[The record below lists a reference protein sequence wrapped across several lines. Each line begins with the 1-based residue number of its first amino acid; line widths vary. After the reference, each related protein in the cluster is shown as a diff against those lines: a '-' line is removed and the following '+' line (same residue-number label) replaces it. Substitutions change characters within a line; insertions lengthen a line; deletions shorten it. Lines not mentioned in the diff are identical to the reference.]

1 MRNAMTIAAAIVTG
15 SSVLAFY
22 GGAFAGTGS
31 AKTPTRADFDVCNRQ
46 AQQSHAGSA
55 SPGSTGAGSSVTSGV
70 GAGAASGGTM
80 SGGST
85 LNSSSSMTSGGLGV
99 SGDIQLRGMAT
110 AGSSDPAYQ
119 QAYRDCMKKNGF

>member
-1 MRNAMTIAAAIVTG
+1 MTKAMTMAASIVTG
-15 SSVLAFY
+15 ATVLALY
-22 GGAFAGTGS
+22 GGAFAQTGS
-31 AKTPTRADFDVCNRQ
+31 VKTPTRADFDVCNRQ

-55 SPGSTGAGSSVTSGV
+55 SPGSMGAGSSMTGSV

-85 LNSSSSMTSGGLGV
+85 LNSDSSVTSGGSSV

-110 AGSSDPAYQ
+110 TGSSDPAYQ

>member
-31 AKTPTRADFDVCNRQ
+31 AKTPTRADFDVCNRH

-55 SPGSTGAGSSVTSGV
+55 SPGNTGAGSSVTSGI

-85 LNSSSSMTSGGLGV
+85 LNSGSSATSGSSSV

-110 AGSSDPAYQ
+110 TGVGDPAYQ
-119 QAYRDCMKKNGF
+119 QAYRDCMKMNGS

>member
-1 MRNAMTIAAAIVTG
+1 MRNAMTMAAAIVTG

-31 AKTPTRADFDVCNRQ
+31 AKTPTQADFDVCNRQ
-46 AQQSHAGSA
+46 AQQSHEGSA
-55 SPGSTGAGSSVTSGV
+55 SPSTGAGSSVTSGV

-85 LNSSSSMTSGGLGV
+85 LNSSSSVTSGGLGV
-99 SGDIQLRGMAT
+99 SRDIQLRGMAT
-110 AGSSDPAYQ
+110 TGAGDPAYQ
-119 QAYRDCMKKNGF
+119 QAYRDCMKMNGF